1 MAAWKTVERKT
12 ILKQDK
18 WLTVESHTV
27 EVPDGSIIPDWPW
40 VITPDY
46 INVLAVTVE
55 GKFLCFRQEKYGL
68 EGVSLAPVGG
78 YIEPG
83 EIPEEAAKRE
93 LLEETGYEAD
103 DWVNLGSFR
112 VDPNRG
118 ICTGNLFLARNAKY
132 VTEPDSDD
140 LEEQELLYLSLPE
153 LEEALVNGEFKVLAW
168 AANIAFSILYLRKEK
183 KE

>member
-1 MAAWKTVERKT
+1 MGSWKTLERKI

-27 EVPDGSIIPDWPW
+27 EVPDGRVITDWPW
-40 VITPDY
+40 IITPDY

-68 EGVSLAPVGG
+68 EGTSLAPVGG

-83 EIPEEAAKRE
+83 EAPEEAAKRE

-103 DWVNLGSFR
+103 EWVNLGSFR

-132 VTEPDSDD
+132 VTQPDSDD
-140 LEEQELLYLSLPE
+140 LEEQELLHLSLFD
-153 LEEALVNGEFKVLAW
+153 LEEGLANGEFKVMAW
-168 AANIAFSILYLRKEK
+168 AANIAFAILYLRKEQ

>member
-1 MAAWKTVERKT
+1 LAAWKTLERKT
-12 ILKQDK
+12 ILKQGK

-27 EVPDGSIIPDWPW
+27 EVPDGRVIPDWPW
-40 VITPDY
+40 IITPDY
-46 INVLAVTVE
+46 INVLAVTDE

-68 EGVSLAPVGG
+68 EGDSLAPVGG

-83 EIPEEAAKRE
+83 EDPEEAAKRE

-103 DWVNLGSFR
+103 EWVNLGSFL
-112 VDPNRG
+112 VGPNRG

-140 LEEQELLYLSLPE
+140 LEEQQLLHLSLLE
-153 LEEALVNGEFKVLAW
+153 LEEALVNGEFKVMAW
-168 AANIAFSILYLRKEK
+168 AANIAFAILYLGKERKE
-183 KE
+183 